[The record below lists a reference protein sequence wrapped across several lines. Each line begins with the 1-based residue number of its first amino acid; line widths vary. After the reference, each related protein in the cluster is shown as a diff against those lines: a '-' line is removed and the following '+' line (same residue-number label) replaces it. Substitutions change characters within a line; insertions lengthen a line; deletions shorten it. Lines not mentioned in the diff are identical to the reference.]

1 MLCFFIQLWPRS
13 FFRLWIF
20 RGRDLWSAVLPLFWL
35 CGRVP
40 AFRAFARPFPGSQPG
55 PSSLTASAASRR
67 FLLRLG
73 VVPAAGAGVIW
84 IKWRSWRSRTDG
96 SQPQSPGEKPCPLDS
111 PLSLHSWRLC
121 LAGELLSTWEF
132 VLSPFLPSR
141 GKPHLSMGVS
151 LSRGSFFT
159 PVIRFAMFSR
169 NEAVSFF
176 YCLASC
182 SLSIEYHR
190 VSNLSIGY
198 FYFSHHIF
206 NLVITPNKAN
216 PFLSPS
222 AKSPGLAAKDSS
234 PAAGRWPFGRPISGI
249 PSWGMAAVDGLTAFA
264 LPADLLSAAVDV
276 QCKCKKVQRGKKE

>member
-1 MLCFFIQLWPRS
+1 M
-13 FFRLWIF
+13 
-20 RGRDLWSAVLPLFWL
+20 D
-35 CGRVP
+35 
-40 AFRAFARPFPGSQPG
+40 FPGSRSMVCGPTAFLALRPRSRLSGFCPSLSRLSARPIQPDG
-55 PSSLTASAASRR
+55 FRR
-67 FLLRLG
+67 LPEVSPPPGSGSCCWRWG
-73 VVPAAGAGVIW
+73 HW

-159 PVIRFAMFSR
+159 PAIRFAMFSW

-182 SLSIEYHR
+182 SLSIGYHR
-190 VSNLSIGY
+190 AFGLSIGY
-198 FYFSHHIF
+198 FNFS
-206 NLVITPNKAN
+206 
-216 PFLSPS
+216 
-222 AKSPGLAAKDSS
+222 
-234 PAAGRWPFGRPISGI
+234 
-249 PSWGMAAVDGLTAFA
+249 
-264 LPADLLSAAVDV
+264 
-276 QCKCKKVQRGKKE
+276 Q